1 MTKYLSRKL
10 KFITLFAMI
19 AVVFIHSYNYSDSFL
34 TAGSPISEGFNPGA
48 MFQYFISNGLA
59 LFAVPLFFGISGYL
73 FFYTFRP
80 SAKCYKYK
88 LKSRFFSLLVPFLI
102 WTAVSGL
109 FVFFCTFSN
118 HLSALNI
125 VQSCTESIRQ
135 YGFWGIFQWLIQPPA
150 FQFWY
155 IQQLIL
161 FTVLSPVLYFLIKYT
176 KALILIPAVI
186 LWIFDLNFIL
196 HSEAIL
202 FFMAGAALAIFCRED
217 LILQKESRPF
227 TAGMAAVWVLLNLAR
242 SFLAAGESAVP
253 ALKIVN
259 AGLGKIS
266 CIVGIVSMWL
276 LFDHIV
282 KRIENKKGILL
293 LTGHLFFIYALHEP
307 LLHICYEL
315 ALSNMNGAG
324 DPTRFVL
331 YLCLPV
337 SIIAFSVIVSMCVR
351 KLCLPL
357 HKALTGNRS
366 N

>member
-34 TAGSPISEGFNPGA
+34 TAGSQISEGFNPAA

-80 SAKCYKYK
+80 SGKCYKYK
-88 LKSRFFSLLVPFLI
+88 LKSRFFSLLIPFLI
-102 WTAVSGL
+102 WTAISGL
-109 FVFFCTFSN
+109 LLFLCTFSD
-118 HLSALNI
+118 HLNALTI
-125 VQSCTESIRQ
+125 VQNHTEAIKK
-135 YGFWGIFQWLIQPPA
+135 YGFWGIFQWLINPPA
-150 FQFWY
+150 FQLWY
-155 IQQLIL
+155 VQQLIL
-161 FTVLSPVLYFLIKYT
+161 FTILSPVIYILIKYT
-176 KALILIPAVI
+176 KAFILIPIAI

-196 HSEAIL
+196 HSEALL
-202 FFMAGAALAIFCRED
+202 FFMTGAALAVFCRED
-217 LILQKESRPF
+217 FMLQKESRPF
-227 TAGMAAVWVLLNLAR
+227 TAGITAAWILINLGR

-259 AGLGKIS
+259 IGLGKIS

-315 ALSNMNGAG
+315 ALSNMSGAG
-324 DPTRFVL
+324 TPTHFVL

-337 SIIAFSVIVSMCVR
+337 SIIAFSVIISMCVR

-357 HKALTGNRS
+357 HKVLTGNRS